1 MLGPKS
7 NCWRVVKQ
15 LQNICLHAHSSRFTR
30 HTEPCSCEPAP
41 APVYAMVFCHIC
53 NLQQYCKH
61 SDHSREERLW
71 WVLNFERNND
81 SVLFFGKPT
90 KKEQKA
96 SVGSKLSASYENW
109 VETVQCFD
117 LTLCTSSWP
126 RTIIFQNY
134 PCWKAGFLKSS
145 NWDCF

>member
-15 LQNICLHAHSSRFTR
+15 LQNICLHTHSSRFTR
-30 HTEPCSCEPAP
+30 HTEPCYCEPAP

-81 SVLFFGKPT
+81 SVLFFWQT
-90 KKEQKA
+90 YKKRTESIGWLQAFCLIRELSGDSSVYRSNTVYFLMA
-96 SVGSKLSASYENW
+96 SDNYFSKLSM
-109 VETVQCFD
+109 
-117 LTLCTSSWP
+117 
-126 RTIIFQNY
+126 
-134 PCWKAGFLKSS
+134 LKSRLLEVE
-145 NWDCF
+145 